1 MNSDTVLS
9 RGQFG
14 MLLAR
19 LILRH
24 QLALMDVIAE
34 HVSDPAARWDMLRT
48 YNEQIVR
55 GEKGSPR

>member
-1 MNSDTVLS
+1 MNPDTVVS
-9 RGQFG
+9 RAQFG

-34 HVSDPAARWDMLRT
+34 HVSDPAERWDMLRI
-48 YNEQIVR
+48 YNERFVR
-55 GEKGSPR
+55 GKEGSAP

>member
-1 MNSDTVLS
+1 MNSDIVLS

-24 QLALMDVIAE
+24 QLALMQVIEE
-34 HVSDPAARWDMLRT
+34 HVSDPAERWDMLRT
-48 YNEQIVR
+48 YNERFVR
-55 GEKGSPR
+55 GKE

>member
-1 MNSDTVLS
+1 MNPNTVLS

-24 QLALMDVIAE
+24 QLAMMDVIAE
-34 HVSDPAARWDMLRT
+34 HVSDPAERWQMLREF
-48 YNEQIVR
+48 NERFVR
-55 GEKGSPR
+55 GKE

>member
-1 MNSDTVLS
+1 VSSDTVLS

-24 QLALMDVIAE
+24 QLAMMDVIAE
-34 HVSDPAARWDMLRT
+34 HVSDPAERWQMLREF
-48 YNEQIVR
+48 NERIVR
-55 GEKGSPR
+55 RKEGDVP

>member
-9 RGQFG
+9 RSQFG

-24 QLALMDVIAE
+24 QLALMQVIEE
-34 HVSDPAARWDMLRT
+34 HVSDPAERWDMLRT
-48 YNEQIVR
+48 YNERFVR
-55 GEKGSPR
+55 GKEGDSP